1 MSRINVFIRHSCVLG
16 LVLYGS
22 ACVSLA
28 MAETT
33 PVSTTVIR
41 NKGEGSNRIVVMDN
55 SAQHV
60 TADCSTSARGAEVG
74 VNSVIVDGKSLK
86 GETIIVAGRNTRN
99 VHVDTG
105 CDQKAG
111 SNGGSANVN
120 SVMIR

>member
-1 MSRINVFIRHSCVLG
+1 MFRIKVFIRHSCALG

-22 ACVSLA
+22 ACLSFV
-28 MAETT
+28 MAETA

-60 TADCSTSARGAEVG
+60 TADCSKSAQGAEVG

-86 GETIIVAGRNTRN
+86 GETIIVTGRNTRN
-99 VHVDTG
+99 ARVDTG

-111 SNGGSANVN
+111 SNGGSANGN